1 MLFAPP
7 SGTELVKALGVGTLF
22 QVALVRAGDT
32 TLICKRLTPRA
43 LLEPAGRAAIVREA
57 KVLALARHPAL
68 PSIVR
73 VGSDE
78 HGPFVL
84 ETRAEGVSLRDLV
97 EHWAERGEDVP
108 ARLIAHIAARATRA
122 LDEIQ
127 HLQAAADGSPLG
139 IVHGDLGPDHVLLGP
154 FGEARLVD
162 FGAARWAGMDAS
174 LAGGDRGTLPY
185 VAPEV
190 ARGEAA
196 PSAAADVYA
205 LAATLLYVAT
215 GQPPCDTHDEP
226 AMLAEIGDRGIAPAR
241 VHAATAFTEA
251 QRQVLAAALV
261 LDATARKK
269 SAAALR
275 AAFDG

>member
-7 SGTELVKALGVGTLF
+7 SGTELVKALGAGTLF

-97 EHWAERGEDVP
+97 EHWAERDERVP

-127 HLQAAADGSPLG
+127 RLQAAADGSPLG
-139 IVHGDLGPDHVLLGP
+139 IVHGDLGPDHLLLGP

-162 FGAARWAGMDAS
+162 FGAARWTGMDAS
-174 LAGGDRGTLPY
+174 LAGSDRGTLPY

-205 LAATLLYVAT
+205 LAATLLYLAT
-215 GQPPCDTHDEP
+215 GKPPCDTHDEP

-261 LDATARKK
+261 LDVGARET
-269 SAAALR
+269 SAATLR
-275 AAFDG
+275 SAFDG